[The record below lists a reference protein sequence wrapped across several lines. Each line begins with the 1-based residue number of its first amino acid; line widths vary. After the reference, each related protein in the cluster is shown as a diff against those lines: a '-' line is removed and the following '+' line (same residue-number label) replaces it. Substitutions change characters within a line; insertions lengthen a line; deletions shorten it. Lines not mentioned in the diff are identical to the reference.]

1 MVNKG
6 MCRCICIVRFAS
18 FLKWSGKKNFKH
30 LFCYSFVFHPN
41 GLNCCWWSNENRR
54 THDQKRKKKLFFSN
68 NNKKK
73 AMVKMFYCFI
83 YVGFCSGFFV
93 QRTFARVLNTMLNIL
108 YICPFACLLISICT
122 RFITV
127 VN

>member
-41 GLNCCWWSNENRR
+41 GLTCCWWSNENRR
-54 THDQKRKKKLFFSN
+54 THDQRRKKFFFSN

-83 YVGFCSGFFV
+83 YVGFCSVFFCSAHI
-93 QRTFARVLNTMLNIL
+93 RSRSKHNAK
-108 YICPFACLLISICT
+108 YIVYMPVCLLAYFNLHS
-122 RFITV
+122 FITV